1 MTWDGNGF
9 GSHAETSIEQPATT
23 WYLAEGSTSGPFNLF
38 YLLQNPN
45 ASAAAVTI
53 TYLRPIGGPVAKMYT
68 VGPRSRLT
76 INIDT
81 QAGYVGRPPAEQT
94 LLSTDVSATIVST
107 NGVPILVER
116 AMYMTVNGRVFAAG
130 HDSAGV
136 TAPQVSWFLAEGSSG
151 SFFDLFILLANP
163 TSTATTVEVTY
174 LLSGGTQVVRQYA
187 LAAQSRRT
195 IYVDSEPGLA
205 DVATSA
211 IVRSLNTAVP
221 IVVER
226 AMWWPDGNWTE
237 AHNSAGAIVT
247 SPTWAL
253 ADGEVGG
260 TFANQ
265 TYVLVANTSAFTATV
280 RATAYS
286 RIRVRR

>member
-1 MTWDGNGF
+1 
-9 GSHAETSIEQPATT
+9 
-23 WYLAEGSTSGPFNLF
+23 
-38 YLLQNPN
+38 
-45 ASAAAVTI
+45 
-53 TYLRPIGGPVAKMYT
+53 
-68 VGPRSRLT
+68 
-76 INIDT
+76 
-81 QAGYVGRPPAEQT
+81 
-94 LLSTDVSATIVST
+94 
-107 NGVPILVER
+107 
-116 AMYMTVNGRVFAAG
+116 MYMTVNGRVFAAG

-136 TAPQVSWFLAEGSSG
+136 TSPQISWFLAEGSSG

-163 TSTATTVEVTY
+163 TATATTVEVTY
-174 LLSGGTQVVRQYA
+174 LLSGGTQVVRQYT

-260 TFANQ
+260 TLANQ

-280 RATAYS
+280 RATAYL

>member
-1 MTWDGNGF
+1 
-9 GSHAETSIEQPATT
+9 
-23 WYLAEGSTSGPFNLF
+23 
-38 YLLQNPN
+38 
-45 ASAAAVTI
+45 
-53 TYLRPIGGPVAKMYT
+53 
-68 VGPRSRLT
+68 
-76 INIDT
+76 
-81 QAGYVGRPPAEQT
+81 
-94 LLSTDVSATIVST
+94 
-107 NGVPILVER
+107 
-116 AMYMTVNGRVFAAG
+116 MYMTVNGRVFAAG

-136 TAPQVSWFLAEGSSG
+136 TAPQVSWFLAEGSTG

-163 TSTATTVEVTY
+163 TTTATTVEITY

-265 TYVLVANTSAFTATV
+265 TFVLVANTSAFTATV
-280 RATAYS
+280 RATAYFEDQGSPLIGVYSVPANS
-286 RIRVRR
+286 RFNVDYSNTIAQGRRFSVLIEGFRPDTGPGAAARRRAGDVLELGQHDLGGRHRRARHPDLPARTPSP